1 MDGLDDEYI
10 KLALEILEEFEQ
22 GSYTRPYNLRR
33 LEGRK
38 VKQEVQE
45 EDKVLS
51 NITTKDITETN
62 NLIRADAF
70 VVGRSLRV
78 KKGRTRGA
86 RKKTPW
92 KQRSKKHIDDHR
104 KDSRLNCI
112 LRKEPNTRT

>member
-78 KKGRTRGA
+78 KKGRTRGV
-86 RKKTPW
+86 RKKNTMET
-92 KQRSKKHIDDHR
+92 KV
-104 KDSRLNCI
+104 
-112 LRKEPNTRT
+112 KETY